1 MKDLNIVDVEMNSD
15 SIVDESE
22 VLVTLDPGGS
32 SGSSTPPLHSSQE
45 SSKKISSGQ
54 NAFCNTSSSSGDEV
68 TGHSKFPP
76 PPVVKPAVICHP
88 ENKGEKE
95 KVFNP
100 LQNGIDHANAT
111 SNSSVDKIYNKESTI
126 QNVNNFECE
135 LDQTK
140 TGKPI
145 AESAQNRINSIPS
158 INDFKILKVLGKGAY
173 GKVYQVRKINGPGS
187 GQIYAMKAMNKSRI
201 CGSKTDVRH
210 TKAERDVLVTVNKES
225 NPFIVRLHFAFETE
239 RRLYLVQEFCCG
251 GELFRRME
259 FERLMLEKDALFYL
273 SEIVIALEYLHSKG
287 IVYRDLKTENVML
300 DKQGHVKLIDF
311 GLSKMNMGNDTL
323 TNTFC
328 GTVEYMA
335 PEVILRSSG
344 YGKPADW
351 WSLGIF
357 TFDLLTGRSPFH
369 SNQGKAAT
377 KERILR
383 GKFPTPKILTPEA
396 GDFIRRLLRKAVP
409 KRLGTQGAWEV
420 KAHGLFKDLDWDMV
434 VNKQYKPPFEPYI
447 VDETDVQHFDE
458 QFTSRTPRESND
470 TPPNPKSDD
479 PNISAKSKPVIDC
492 SNMFEEFD
500 YVSDI
505 FTVEKAGNSSE
516 PTDAEIKDLP
526 INSKSSMYKSDD
538 IITDP
543 VDDSDESIS
552 TWRNCLKC
560 QLQINTKD
568 NRSNSNSGD
577 ENITVNELKELRIC
591 SHGS

>member
-1 MKDLNIVDVEMNSD
+1 MKDLNIVDIETNSD
-15 SIVDESE
+15 NMVDESDII
-22 VLVTLDPGGS
+22 VTLDPGGV
-32 SGSSTPPLHSSQE
+32 SGSSTPPLE
-45 SSKKISSGQ
+45 TSKKNSNEK
-54 NAFCNTSSSSGDEV
+54 NAFSNDSVCGDEV
-68 TGHSKFPP
+68 TSLSQFPP
-76 PPVVKPAVICHP
+76 PPIVKTSNLTI

-95 KVFNP
+95 KDSHSPVNRLTNTNVKNNTP
-100 LQNGIDHANAT
+100 
-111 SNSSVDKIYNKESTI
+111 VDKSHIKCNDI
-126 QNVNNFECE
+126 NVNGCE
-135 LDQTK
+135 SEHIREKIDTIDSVHALPK
-140 TGKPI
+140 V
-145 AESAQNRINSIPS
+145 PS
-158 INDFKILKVLGKGAY
+158 INDFQILKVLGKGAY

-210 TKAERDVLVTVNKES
+210 TKAERNVLVSVNNDS

-259 FERLMLEKDALFYL
+259 FERLMLEKDAIFYL
-273 SEIVIALEYLHSKG
+273 SEIVIALEYLHSKA

-300 DKQGHVKLIDF
+300 DKEGHVKLIDF
-311 GLSKMNMGNDTL
+311 GLSKMGMFDETL

-335 PEVILRSSG
+335 PEVILRSGG

-369 SNQGKAAT
+369 SNQGKHVT

-396 GDFIRRLLRKAVP
+396 GDFIRKLLRKQAA

-420 KAHGLFKDLDWDMV
+420 KEHGFFSGIDWDMV
-434 VNKQYKPPFEPYI
+434 AKKQYKPPFEPQ
-447 VDETDVQHFDE
+447 VVNETDVQHFDE
-458 QFTSRTPRESND
+458 QFTSRSPRESNEQ
-470 TPPNPKSDD
+470 PPNAKADNTKNVNIADVSFDD
-479 PNISAKSKPVIDC
+479 
-492 SNMFEEFD
+492 FD

-505 FTVEKAGNSSE
+505 FREDIVNKADQTN
-516 PTDAEIKDLP
+516 LP
-526 INSKSSMYKSDD
+526 IVPSTNCNNIPDINSKSPIQNSSD
-538 IITDP
+538 ITTEP
-543 VDDSDESIS
+543 VDNCDDGIF
-552 TWRNCLKC
+552 TWKNCSKC
-560 QLQINTKD
+560 QLQINPKD
-568 NRSNSNSGD
+568 NVNIIDDKESNINHL
-577 ENITVNELKELRIC
+577 NELRIC

>member
-1 MKDLNIVDVEMNSD
+1 MKDLNIVDIETNSD
-15 SIVDESE
+15 NMVDESDII
-22 VLVTLDPGGS
+22 VTLDPGGV
-32 SGSSTPPLHSSQE
+32 SGSSTPPLE
-45 SSKKISSGQ
+45 TSKKNSNEK
-54 NAFCNTSSSSGDEV
+54 NAFSNDSVCGDEV
-68 TGHSKFPP
+68 TSLSQFPP
-76 PPVVKPAVICHP
+76 PPIVKTSNLTI

-95 KVFNP
+95 KDSHSPVNRLTNTNVKNNTP
-100 LQNGIDHANAT
+100 VEKSHIKCNDI
-111 SNSSVDKIYNKESTI
+111 
-126 QNVNNFECE
+126 NVNGCE
-135 LDQTK
+135 SEHIKETFDTIDSVHALPK
-140 TGKPI
+140 V
-145 AESAQNRINSIPS
+145 PS
-158 INDFKILKVLGKGAY
+158 INDFQILKVLGKGAY

-210 TKAERDVLVTVNKES
+210 TKAERNVLVSVNNDS

-259 FERLMLEKDALFYL
+259 FERLMLEKDAIFYL
-273 SEIVIALEYLHSKG
+273 SEIVIALQYLHSKA

-300 DKQGHVKLIDF
+300 DKEGHVKLIDF
-311 GLSKMNMGNDTL
+311 GLSKMGMFDETL

-335 PEVILRSSG
+335 PEVILRSGG

-369 SNQGKAAT
+369 SNQGKHVT

-396 GDFIRRLLRKAVP
+396 GDFIRKLLRKQAA

-420 KAHGLFKDLDWDMV
+420 KEHGFFSGIDWDMV
-434 VNKQYKPPFEPYI
+434 AKKQYKPPFEPQ
-447 VDETDVQHFDE
+447 VVNETDVQHFDE
-458 QFTSRTPRESND
+458 QFTSRSPRESNEQ
-470 TPPNPKSDD
+470 PPNAKADNTKNVNIADVSFDD
-479 PNISAKSKPVIDC
+479 
-492 SNMFEEFD
+492 FD

-505 FTVEKAGNSSE
+505 FREDIVNKADQTN
-516 PTDAEIKDLP
+516 LP
-526 INSKSSMYKSDD
+526 IVPSTNCNNIPDINSKSPIQNSSD
-538 IITDP
+538 ITTEP
-543 VDDSDESIS
+543 VDNCDDGIF
-552 TWRNCLKC
+552 TWKNCSKC
-560 QLQINTKD
+560 QHQINPKD
-568 NRSNSNSGD
+568 NVNIIDDKESNINHL
-577 ENITVNELKELRIC
+577 NELRIC

>member
-1 MKDLNIVDVEMNSD
+1 MKDLNIVDIETNSD
-15 SIVDESE
+15 NMVDESDII
-22 VLVTLDPGGS
+22 VTLDPGGV
-32 SGSSTPPLHSSQE
+32 SGSSTPPLE
-45 SSKKISSGQ
+45 TSKKNSNEK
-54 NAFCNTSSSSGDEV
+54 NAFSNDSVCGDEV
-68 TGHSKFPP
+68 TSLSQFPP
-76 PPVVKPAVICHP
+76 PPIVKTSNLTI

-95 KVFNP
+95 KDSHSPVNRITNTNVKNNTP
-100 LQNGIDHANAT
+100 
-111 SNSSVDKIYNKESTI
+111 VDKSHIKCNDI
-126 QNVNNFECE
+126 NVNGCE
-135 LDQTK
+135 SEHIREKLDTIDSVHALPK
-140 TGKPI
+140 V
-145 AESAQNRINSIPS
+145 PS
-158 INDFKILKVLGKGAY
+158 INDFQILKVLGKGAY

-210 TKAERDVLVTVNKES
+210 TKAERNVLVSVNNDS

-259 FERLMLEKDALFYL
+259 FERLMLEKDAIFYL
-273 SEIVIALEYLHSKG
+273 SEIVIALEYLHSKA

-300 DKQGHVKLIDF
+300 DKEGHVKLIDF
-311 GLSKMNMGNDTL
+311 GLSKMGMFDETL

-335 PEVILRSSG
+335 PEVILRSGG

-369 SNQGKAAT
+369 SNQGKHVT

-396 GDFIRRLLRKAVP
+396 GDFIRKLLRKQAA

-420 KAHGLFKDLDWDMV
+420 KEHGFFSGIDWDMV
-434 VNKQYKPPFEPYI
+434 AKKQYKPPFEPQ
-447 VDETDVQHFDE
+447 VVNETDVQHFDE
-458 QFTSRTPRESND
+458 QFTSRSPRESNEQ
-470 TPPNPKSDD
+470 PPNAKADNTKNVNIADVSFDD
-479 PNISAKSKPVIDC
+479 
-492 SNMFEEFD
+492 FD

-505 FTVEKAGNSSE
+505 FREDIVNKADQTN
-516 PTDAEIKDLP
+516 LP
-526 INSKSSMYKSDD
+526 IVPSTNCNNIPDINSKSPIQNSSD
-538 IITDP
+538 ITTEP
-543 VDDSDESIS
+543 VDNCDDGIF
-552 TWRNCLKC
+552 TWKNCSKC
-560 QLQINTKD
+560 QLQINPKD
-568 NRSNSNSGD
+568 NVNIIDDKESNINHL
-577 ENITVNELKELRIC
+577 NELRIC

>member
-1 MKDLNIVDVEMNSD
+1 MKDLNIVDIETNSD
-15 SIVDESE
+15 NMVDESDII
-22 VLVTLDPGGS
+22 VTLDPGGV
-32 SGSSTPPLHSSQE
+32 SGSSTPPLE
-45 SSKKISSGQ
+45 TSKKNSNEK
-54 NAFCNTSSSSGDEV
+54 NAFSNDSVCGDEV
-68 TGHSKFPP
+68 TSLSQFPP
-76 PPVVKPAVICHP
+76 PPIVKTSNLTI

-95 KVFNP
+95 KDSDSPVNRLTNTNVKNNTP
-100 LQNGIDHANAT
+100 
-111 SNSSVDKIYNKESTI
+111 VDKSHIKCNDI
-126 QNVNNFECE
+126 NVNGCE
-135 LDQTK
+135 SEHIREKLDTIDSVHALPK
-140 TGKPI
+140 V
-145 AESAQNRINSIPS
+145 PS
-158 INDFKILKVLGKGAY
+158 INDFQILKVLGKGAY

-210 TKAERDVLVTVNKES
+210 TKAERNVLVSVNNDS

-259 FERLMLEKDALFYL
+259 FERLMLEKDAIFYL
-273 SEIVIALEYLHSKG
+273 SEIVIALEYLHSKA

-300 DKQGHVKLIDF
+300 DKEGHVKLIDF
-311 GLSKMNMGNDTL
+311 GLSKMGMFDETL

-335 PEVILRSSG
+335 PEVILRSGG

-369 SNQGKAAT
+369 SNQGKHVT

-396 GDFIRRLLRKAVP
+396 GDFIRKLLRKQAA

-420 KAHGLFKDLDWDMV
+420 KEHGFFSGIDWDMV
-434 VNKQYKPPFEPYI
+434 AKKQYKPPFEPQ
-447 VDETDVQHFDE
+447 VVNETDVQHFDE
-458 QFTSRTPRESND
+458 QFTSRSPRESNEQ
-470 TPPNPKSDD
+470 PPNAKADNTKNVNIADVSFDD
-479 PNISAKSKPVIDC
+479 
-492 SNMFEEFD
+492 FD

-505 FTVEKAGNSSE
+505 FREDIVNKADQTN
-516 PTDAEIKDLP
+516 LP
-526 INSKSSMYKSDD
+526 IVPSTNCNNIPDINSKSPIQNSSD
-538 IITDP
+538 ITTEP
-543 VDDSDESIS
+543 VDNCDDGIF
-552 TWRNCLKC
+552 TWKNCSKC
-560 QLQINTKD
+560 QLQINPKD
-568 NRSNSNSGD
+568 NVNIIDDKESNINHL
-577 ENITVNELKELRIC
+577 NELRIC

>member
-1 MKDLNIVDVEMNSD
+1 MKDLNIVDTEMNSD
-15 SIVDESE
+15 NIVDESE
-22 VLVTLDPGGS
+22 VLVTLDPGGK
-32 SGSSTPPLHSSQE
+32 SGSSTPPLNRNLEPLQKDKE
-45 SSKKISSGQ
+45 Q
-54 NAFCNTSSSSGDEV
+54 NASSNNSSSSGDEV
-68 TGHSKFPP
+68 TNQSKFPP
-76 PPVVKPAVICHP
+76 PPSIQATMCNMEIR
-88 ENKGEKE
+88 GEKE
-95 KVFNP
+95 KSYLPFT
-100 LQNGIDHANAT
+100 NGIVH
-111 SNSSVDKIYNKESTI
+111 SKESNDCSIDKNCAKGLSNTNSNGVKTELENTKVCKTI
-126 QNVNNFECE
+126 DEKSKRQS
-135 LDQTK
+135 K
-140 TGKPI
+140 MAI
-145 AESAQNRINSIPS
+145 S

-210 TKAERDVLVTVNKES
+210 TKAERDVLVSVNKES

-311 GLSKMNMGNDTL
+311 GLSKMNMENDTL

-420 KAHGLFKDLDWDMV
+420 KSHGLFQDLDWDMV
-434 VNKQYKPPFEPYI
+434 SRKQYKPPFEPYV
-447 VDETDVQHFDE
+447 VDDTDVQHFDE
-458 QFTSRTPRESND
+458 QFTSRSPRESNEA
-470 TPPNPKSDD
+470 PPNPPSDD
-479 PNISAKSKPVIDC
+479 PNISNKTKPAVDYA
-492 SNMFEEFD
+492 NMFEDFD
-500 YVSDI
+500 YVSDVFSDENPETTDQNVDKKI
-505 FTVEKAGNSSE
+505 KCVEKNSNNN
-516 PTDAEIKDLP
+516 KY
-526 INSKSSMYKSDD
+526 NSDD

-543 VDDSDESIS
+543 IDNSDDGIPNFEKCS
-552 TWRNCLKC
+552 KC
-560 QLQINTKD
+560 QLQYDTKH
-568 NRSNSNSGD
+568 RSNSISSD
-577 ENITVNELKELRIC
+577 EIQTVNELKEMRIC

>member
-1 MKDLNIVDVEMNSD
+1 MKDLNIVDIETNSD
-15 SIVDESE
+15 NMVDESDII
-22 VLVTLDPGGS
+22 VTLDPGGV
-32 SGSSTPPLHSSQE
+32 SGSSTPPLE
-45 SSKKISSGQ
+45 TSKKNSNEK
-54 NAFCNTSSSSGDEV
+54 NAFSNDSVCGDEV
-68 TGHSKFPP
+68 TSLSQFPP
-76 PPVVKPAVICHP
+76 PPIVKTSNLTI

-95 KVFNP
+95 KDSDSPVNRLTNTNVKNNTP
-100 LQNGIDHANAT
+100 
-111 SNSSVDKIYNKESTI
+111 VDKSHIKCNDI
-126 QNVNNFECE
+126 NVNGCE
-135 LDQTK
+135 SEHIREKIDTIDSVHALPK
-140 TGKPI
+140 V
-145 AESAQNRINSIPS
+145 PS
-158 INDFKILKVLGKGAY
+158 INDFQILKVLGKGAY

-210 TKAERDVLVTVNKES
+210 TKAERNVLVSVNNDS

-259 FERLMLEKDALFYL
+259 FERLMLEKDAIFYL
-273 SEIVIALEYLHSKG
+273 SEIVIALEYLHSKA

-300 DKQGHVKLIDF
+300 DKEGHVKLIDF
-311 GLSKMNMGNDTL
+311 GLSKMGMFDETL

-335 PEVILRSSG
+335 PEVILRSGG

-369 SNQGKAAT
+369 SNQGKHVT

-396 GDFIRRLLRKAVP
+396 GDFIRKLLRKQAA

-420 KAHGLFKDLDWDMV
+420 KEHGFFSGIDWDMV
-434 VNKQYKPPFEPYI
+434 AKKQYKPPFEPQ
-447 VDETDVQHFDE
+447 VVNETDVQHFDE
-458 QFTSRTPRESND
+458 QFTSRSPRESNEQ
-470 TPPNPKSDD
+470 PPNAKADNTKNVNIADVSFDD
-479 PNISAKSKPVIDC
+479 
-492 SNMFEEFD
+492 FD

-505 FTVEKAGNSSE
+505 FREDIVNKADQTN
-516 PTDAEIKDLP
+516 LP
-526 INSKSSMYKSDD
+526 IVPSTNCNNIPDINSKSPIQNSSD
-538 IITDP
+538 ITTEP
-543 VDDSDESIS
+543 VDNCDDGIF
-552 TWRNCLKC
+552 TWKNCSKC
-560 QLQINTKD
+560 QLQINPKD
-568 NRSNSNSGD
+568 NVNIIDDKESNINHL
-577 ENITVNELKELRIC
+577 NELRIC

>member
-1 MKDLNIVDVEMNSD
+1 MKELNIVDIEMNSD
-15 SIVDESE
+15 IMVDESE
-22 VLVTLDPGGS
+22 ILVTLDSGGV
-32 SGSSTPPLHSSQE
+32 SGSSTPPMQINKE
-45 SSKKISSGQ
+45 SPKEISDEKS
-54 NAFCNTSSSSGDEV
+54 AFSNDSSSGDEV
-68 TGHSKFPP
+68 TSPSQFPP
-76 PPVVKPAVICHP
+76 PPIVQTPIICNI

-95 KVFNP
+95 KSCRSLV
-100 LQNGIDHANAT
+100 NGLSNTKLSDVTTIDK
-111 SNSSVDKIYNKESTI
+111 S
-126 QNVNNFECE
+126 
-135 LDQTK
+135 QTK
-140 TGKPI
+140 CNGGISNGCETKLTN
-145 AESAQNRINSIPS
+145 ENVELINGLRALPKVPS
-158 INDFKILKVLGKGAY
+158 INDFQILKVLGKGAY
-173 GKVYQVRKINGPGS
+173 GKVYQVRKISGPGS

-210 TKAERDVLVTVNKES
+210 TKAERNVLVSVNNDS

-259 FERLMLEKDALFYL
+259 FERLMLEKDAIFYL

-300 DKQGHVKLIDF
+300 DKEGHVKLIDF
-311 GLSKMNMGNDTL
+311 GLSKMGMFDETL

-335 PEVILRSSG
+335 PEVILRTGG

-369 SNQGKAAT
+369 SNQGKHVT

-396 GDFIRRLLRKAVP
+396 GDFIRKLLRKAAS

-420 KAHGLFKDLDWDMV
+420 KEHGFFNGIDWNMV
-434 VNKQYKPPFEPYI
+434 AGKQYKPPFEPH
-447 VDETDVQHFDE
+447 VVNETDVQHFDE
-458 QFTSRTPRESND
+458 QFTSRSPRESND
-470 TPPNPKSDD
+470 QPPNAKPDNTKTVV
-479 PNISAKSKPVIDC
+479 NIADVS
-492 SNMFEEFD
+492 FEDFD
-500 YVSDI
+500 YVSDLFVDDSVI
-505 FTVEKAGNSSE
+505 HTNLTTVPSTNSNNV
-516 PTDAEIKDLP
+516 PDT
-526 INSKSSMYKSDD
+526 NSKSPIQNSDD

-543 VDDSDESIS
+543 VDDCDESIF
-552 TWRNCLKC
+552 TWKNCSKC
-560 QLQINTKD
+560 QLQINPKGSANIID
-568 NRSNSNSGD
+568 DKESNISHLN
-577 ENITVNELKELRIC
+577 ELRIC

>member
-1 MKDLNIVDVEMNSD
+1 MKDLNILDDEMNSD
-15 SIVDESE
+15 TTVDECE
-22 VLVTLDPGGS
+22 VLVTLDSGGI
-32 SGSSTPPLHSSQE
+32 SGSSTPPLNTNKE
-45 SSKKISSGQ
+45 STGNIIEPKVFNNNCLASRE
-54 NAFCNTSSSSGDEV
+54 EV
-68 TGHSKFPP
+68 TCNPKKVQTHMTEM
-76 PPVVKPAVICHP
+76 IP
-88 ENKGEKE
+88 EKGEKE
-95 KVFNP
+95 KTHPIAMEKKSSESFSYKECI
-100 LQNGIDHANAT
+100 LEK
-111 SNSSVDKIYNKESTI
+111 SCKKEYNSSKIENIGQHKITNSGDININRAQI
-126 QNVNNFECE
+126 QPN
-135 LDQTK
+135 
-140 TGKPI
+140 
-145 AESAQNRINSIPS
+145 IPT

-173 GKVYQVRKINGPGS
+173 GKVYQVRKISGPGM

-210 TKAERDVLVTVNKES
+210 TKAERDVLVSVNKES

-259 FERLMLEKDALFYL
+259 FERLMLEKDAIFYL

-311 GLSKMNMGNDTL
+311 GLSKMNMEQDTL

-396 GDFIRRLLRKAVP
+396 GDFIRKLLRKAVP

-420 KAHGLFKDLDWDMV
+420 KSHGLFQDLDWDKV
-434 VNKQYKPPFEPYI
+434 IRKQYKPPFEPF
-447 VDETDVQHFDE
+447 VKDDTDVQHFDE
-458 QFTSRTPRESND
+458 QFTSRSPRESNEQ
-470 TPPNPKSDD
+470 PPNQKGDEQDVSTKTKAVPDY
-479 PNISAKSKPVIDC
+479 
-492 SNMFEEFD
+492 SNMFEDFD
-500 YVSDI
+500 YASEI
-505 FTVEKAGNSSE
+505 FVNENRKEAENGVHIPSTNPEKHYE
-516 PTDAEIKDLP
+516 
-526 INSKSSMYKSDD
+526 KSCLNNDD

-543 VDDSDESIS
+543 VEDSDEGIFDKK
-552 TWRNCLKC
+552 NCSKC
-560 QLQINTKD
+560 QLQFDVKHD
-568 NRSNSNSGD
+568 SSNSNSGD
-577 ENITVNELKELRIC
+577 ENKTVDELKDLRIC